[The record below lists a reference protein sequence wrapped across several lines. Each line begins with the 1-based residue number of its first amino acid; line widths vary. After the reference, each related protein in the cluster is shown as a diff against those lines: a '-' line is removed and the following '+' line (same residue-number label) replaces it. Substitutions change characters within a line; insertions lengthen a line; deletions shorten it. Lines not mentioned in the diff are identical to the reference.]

1 MKGARGSP
9 LGRASLP
16 TLGETLDFMRLIW
29 EVDHALQRAS
39 KRMESGL
46 GVTGPQRL
54 VIRIVGR
61 FPGLPAGHLATLLRV
76 HPSTLTGILKR
87 LERKGLMRKRADPRD
102 GRRLLLSL
110 TEEGRVF
117 NLANEGIVEGAVQRA
132 LERSSPE
139 QIAATRGVLGSI
151 VEHLGRRA
159 SGADSRPIRPAEG
172 EASTRS
178 CGPRPRHRVHE
189 VEQL

>member
-1 MKGARGSP
+1 MKTTKGSP
-9 LGRASLP
+9 LGCASLP
-16 TLGETLDFMRLIW
+16 ALGETLDFMRLIW

-39 KRMESGL
+39 KRMESTL

-110 TEEGRVF
+110 TEEGRAF
-117 NLANEGIVEGAVQRA
+117 NLTNEGTVEGGVLPDDAAPREVLGTIVEN
-132 LERSSPE
+132 
-139 QIAATRGVLGSI
+139 
-151 VEHLGRRA
+151 LGRQDSA
-159 SGADSRPIRPAEG
+159 AGARPIKRTERAAP
-172 EASTRS
+172 SPS
-178 CGPRPRHRVHE
+178 CGTAPHRRVQE

>member
-1 MKGARGSP
+1 MKAANSP

-16 TLGETLDFMRLIW
+16 ALGETLDFMRLIW
-29 EVDHALQRAS
+29 EVDQALQRAS
-39 KRMESGL
+39 KHMESAL

-76 HPSTLTGILKR
+76 HPSTLTGVLKR
-87 LERKGLMRKRADPRD
+87 LERKGLMRRREDPRD

-110 TEEGRVF
+110 TDKGRVF
-117 NLANEGIVEGAVQRA
+117 NLANDGTVEASVQRA
-132 LERSSPE
+132 LEHSSPDE
-139 QIAATRGVLGSI
+139 IAATREVLGSI
-151 VEHLGRRA
+151 VEHLGRQI
-159 SGADSRPIRPAEG
+159 SGADSWAIKRAER

-178 CGPRPRHRVHE
+178 CGPVRQRRIQE